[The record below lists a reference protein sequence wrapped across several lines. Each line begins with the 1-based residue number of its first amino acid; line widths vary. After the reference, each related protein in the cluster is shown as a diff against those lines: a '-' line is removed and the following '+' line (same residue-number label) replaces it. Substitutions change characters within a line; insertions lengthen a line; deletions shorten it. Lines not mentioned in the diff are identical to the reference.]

1 MHVPAQAAGPPR
13 RRWPPSG
20 GGEANAPARARSW
33 TVASGAVWLYKKCQM
48 AAGESLTTR
57 RLVSA
62 LGGRRALRSSPEDL
76 DALRLR
82 LRQGLPYQALAALTS
97 AYDIDLRSLALV
109 LRIPQ
114 RTLARRRQ
122 ERRLRPDE
130 SDRLFR
136 VARIAALAEESLGG
150 RDRAAR
156 WLKRPNR
163 ALGNAIPL
171 QHLDTDLGS
180 RQVEDVLGRISHGIY
195 S

>member
-1 MHVPAQAAGPPR
+1 
-13 RRWPPSG
+13 
-20 GGEANAPARARSW
+20 
-33 TVASGAVWLYKKCQM
+33 M
-48 AAGESLTTR
+48 AAAKSLATR
-57 RLVSA
+57 RLMST
-62 LGGRRALRSSPEDL
+62 LGGRGARRSEAENL

-82 LRQGLPYQALAALTS
+82 LRQGLPYGALTALTS

-109 LRIPQ
+109 LRIPE

-136 VARIAALAEESLGG
+136 VARIAALAEDSLGG
-150 RDRAAR
+150 RDKASR

-171 QHLDTDLGS
+171 DHLDTDVGA

>member
-1 MHVPAQAAGPPR
+1 
-13 RRWPPSG
+13 
-20 GGEANAPARARSW
+20 
-33 TVASGAVWLYKKCQM
+33 M

-57 RLVSA
+57 RLVST
-62 LGGRRALRSSPEDL
+62 LGGRRALRSDPENL
-76 DALRLR
+76 NALRLR
-82 LRQGLPYQALAALTS
+82 LRQGLPYQALAAMSS
-97 AYDIDLRSLALV
+97 AYDIDLRHLALV
-109 LRIPQ
+109 LRIPP
-114 RTLARRRQ
+114 RTLARRKR

-136 VARIAALAEESLGG
+136 VARIATLAEETLGG

-163 ALGNAIPL
+163 ALGSAIPL
-171 QHLDTDLGS
+171 DHLDTDLGA

>member
-1 MHVPAQAAGPPR
+1 
-13 RRWPPSG
+13 
-20 GGEANAPARARSW
+20 
-33 TVASGAVWLYKKCQM
+33 M

-136 VARIAALAEESLGG
+136 VARIAALAEESLGR
-150 RDRAAR
+150 RDKAAR